1 MPKRGAAARER
12 APGTVP
18 FYLAFDDPNLFG
30 PHFSGPSW
38 NGWRAVLK
46 AAHGVALNEEE
57 LEFFR
62 KVADRD
68 PPKRKVRELWVIA
81 GRRSGKDSV
90 ASAMAT
96 HAALT
101 PYGGL
106 RPGEAP
112 TIMCLACDKEQAR
125 IVTRYSRGY
134 FDEVPLLK
142 GLIDED
148 TQDGFTLTNGAEF
161 AVLANNF
168 RSVRG
173 RTVAFAVLD
182 ECAFYR
188 SSESVSPDYETYNAI
203 VPGMATIDESM
214 LVAISSPHRRAGLL
228 YQKWRESYGK
238 NDDDVLVIR
247 APSQVLNPT
256 LPDRVVNGAM
266 AQDPALAKAEY
277 MAEWRDDLATW
288 LDRELIERSVDFGV
302 AVRPPI
308 PGVEYRAFA
317 DPSSGIGDSYT
328 AAIAHLET
336 NGVAVLD
343 CLVSIDPPFNPIA
356 ATEEIAA
363 TLKQYGVP
371 TVTGDRYA
379 QGFVTNTF
387 AACGITYVH
396 SQRDRSD
403 IYNEALPLYL
413 SGKVR
418 LLDNKKLVTQLA
430 SLERRTM
437 PGGKDKIDHPERGGH
452 DDSANSVCGVFIGL
466 SLDGR
471 PALAR
476 QAQMEAPAHLEPYR
490 PPLMAKYVIGVVV
503 LGEGGMAATIYLA
516 EDQSD
521 PNDLYVCDFDY
532 GLMSGD
538 TFGATAARLHA
549 LGAECRTGAKS
560 IWCEESFLPFA
571 RATDV
576 DGHPFP
582 EGFDAETRLLSVAAA
597 AASGKVKIAELVTQ
611 KSRTSPLSGAFDLR
625 VGDVI
630 AGNPLKQA
638 LVTAVSLCRDIPVS
652 SGPAK
657 WGLNEPAFAGGA
669 ARS

>member
-1 MPKRGAAARER
+1 MTKKKPAVVSFV
-12 APGTVP
+12 T
-18 FYLAFDDPNLFG
+18 AFDDPNLFG
-30 PHFSGPSW
+30 PYFSGPSW
-38 NGWRAVLK
+38 NGWRSVLK
-46 AAHGVALNEEE
+46 AAHGIRLNDEE

-62 KVADRD
+62 SVAGRD
-68 PPKRKVRELWVIA
+68 PPKSKVRELWVIA

-96 HAALT
+96 YAALT

-112 TIMCLACDKEQAR
+112 TIMCLACDKEQAK

-134 FDEVPLLK
+134 FDAVKLLS
-142 GLIDED
+142 GMINED
-148 TQDGFTLTNGAEF
+148 TQDGFTLNNGSEF

-203 VPGMATIDESM
+203 VPGMATIAGSM
-214 LVAISSPHRRAGLL
+214 LVGISSPHRRSGLL
-228 YQKWRESYGK
+228 YSKWRDHYGK
-238 NDDDVLVIR
+238 PDDDVLVIR

-256 LPDRVVNGAM
+256 LPDRVVKDAM
-266 AQDPALAKAEY
+266 DRDPALAKAEF

-288 LDRELIERSVDFGV
+288 LDRELIEASVDFGV

-308 PGVEYRAFA
+308 PGVDYRAFA
-317 DPSSGIGDSYT
+317 DPSSGIGDDYT
-328 AAIAHLET
+328 CAIAHLEP
-336 NGVAVLD
+336 NGVSVLD
-343 CLVSIDPPFNPIA
+343 CLVSITPPFNPIA

-363 TLKQYGVP
+363 TLKQYGVA
-371 TVTGDRYA
+371 TVVGDRYA

-396 SQRDRSD
+396 SERDRSD
-403 IYNEALPLYL
+403 IYNEALPLFL

-418 LLDNKKLVTQLA
+418 MLDNKKLVTQLS

-476 QAQMEAPAHLEPYR
+476 QAQMEAPAHLAPHK
-490 PPLMAKYVIGVVV
+490 PPGKAKYVVGVTVV
-503 LGEGGMAATIYLA
+503 SEGGIAATIYAA
-516 EDQSD
+516 ENQAD
-521 PNDLYVCDFDY
+521 PCELSFAILTTGQCPAAHWPRSPLV
-532 GLMSGD
+532 SKPWPPS
-538 TFGATAARLHA
+538 AARPQKESGFRNIFCLSRRRQPWTLTRSRRVLIPRRA
-549 LGAECRTGAKS
+549 CFRLG
-560 IWCEESFLPFA
+560 LPPHPA
-571 RATDV
+571 R
-576 DGHPFP
+576 
-582 EGFDAETRLLSVAAA
+582 
-597 AASGKVKIAELVTQ
+597 
-611 KSRTSPLSGAFDLR
+611 
-625 VGDVI
+625 
-630 AGNPLKQA
+630 
-638 LVTAVSLCRDIPVS
+638 
-652 SGPAK
+652 
-657 WGLNEPAFAGGA
+657 
-669 ARS
+669 